1 MDPKSNKKNK
11 TFCFIFLSTTADSCF
26 LNVISDSVSPCL
38 AYKALLLFFFFFSR
52 GLKSPKSCFSTPRSG
67 LTETETPEMTVPWKV
82 CLFHLCRS
90 NPLWSSSFSPI
101 LLAAS
106 PCELYCRP
114 LNEQFSE
121 KMLDAVADG
130 TPCYEG
136 NKSRDIC
143 INGICKVSP
152 RQFFLP
158 YKMQLFVFSALYKCA
173 AAPPAMWPVA
183 QPSLSLFSPQ
193 TGLVCS
199 ALWTISAHGFALIK
213 LCGRYLP
220 VATYRPGA
228 KMPVTGADASQIRS
242 GHPSQDFNTLVS
254 WHLVTFLSGAHLL
267 GTPSVLFVWPR
278 PSAAA

>member
-1 MDPKSNKKNK
+1 M
-11 TFCFIFLSTTADSCF
+11 TA
-26 LNVISDSVSPCL
+26 
-38 AYKALLLFFFFFSR
+38 
-52 GLKSPKSCFSTPRSG
+52 
-67 LTETETPEMTVPWKV
+67 PWKV
-82 CLFHLCRS
+82 CLFHLCGS

-101 LLAAS
+101 LFAAS

-158 YKMQLFVFSALYKCA
+158 YKIQLFVF
-173 AAPPAMWPVA
+173 PVRVFMPSINA
-183 QPSLSLFSPQ
+183 RPVVQPSLSLFSPQ

-199 ALWTISAHGFALIK
+199 ALWTISAHRFALIK

-242 GHPSQDFNTLVS
+242 GHPSQDFDALVS

-278 PSAAA
+278 PSAAAPFRRLPLLLFSHWNESDFSKCMFVFA